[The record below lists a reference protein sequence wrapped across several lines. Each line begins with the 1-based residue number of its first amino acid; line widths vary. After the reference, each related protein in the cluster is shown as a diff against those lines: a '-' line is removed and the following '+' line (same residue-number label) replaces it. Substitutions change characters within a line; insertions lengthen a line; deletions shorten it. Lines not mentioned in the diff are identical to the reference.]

1 MSSEMQIGCIQAV
14 IEAAKDIAQRY
25 EGEEIKTIAMDT
37 AIEHIRDIVNE
48 TEKELT
54 K

>member
-14 IEAAKDIAQRY
+14 IEAAEDEIQRY
-25 EGEEIKTIAMDT
+25 EDKEIKTIAMTT
-37 AIEHIRDIVNE
+37 AYEHIRDIVNE